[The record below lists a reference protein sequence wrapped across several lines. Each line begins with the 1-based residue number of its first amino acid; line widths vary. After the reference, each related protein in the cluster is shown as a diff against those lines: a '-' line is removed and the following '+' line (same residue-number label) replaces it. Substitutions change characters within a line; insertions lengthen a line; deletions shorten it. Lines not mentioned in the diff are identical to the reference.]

1 MRLGILFFPLFLGSF
16 ALSPHSNTEII
27 SVHELNQKGDVIDAS
42 QAKIACI
49 YLLAL
54 DYRLLSCK
62 GQRQRTGHS
71 TTHISGAKNKNTFQ
85 NINNDMYWVQKLAIH
100 TELFPISFECT
111 NPFECVK

>member
-42 QAKIACI
+42 QAKIACTF
-49 YLLAL
+49 LSAL

-62 GQRQRTGHS
+62 GQR
-71 TTHISGAKNKNTFQ
+71 
-85 NINNDMYWVQKLAIH
+85 
-100 TELFPISFECT
+100 
-111 NPFECVK
+111 